1 MAVSLDLV
9 MARLGRRGRGKR
21 ERRKGGVG
29 LGYVPG
35 GAACRRWHCWPQAPA
50 TMATRSLDLT
60 RGEGDRMGAEEK
72 GWEMI
77 GEEEMADGFEPGG
90 ARPHRRR
97 RACRPRALL
106 RHRLRVKDAGE
117 KENRG

>member
-1 MAVSLDLV
+1 
-9 MARLGRRGRGKR
+9 
-21 ERRKGGVG
+21 
-29 LGYVPG
+29 
-35 GAACRRWHCWPQAPA
+35 
-50 TMATRSLDLT
+50 MATRSLDLT